1 MDEKTILT
9 RYQDDL
15 KNIDEAIKSI
25 DRDLRDFQIEKE
37 KISKYEYDYR
47 WKAEEEKAINYKNSL
62 LSKKVNLEHVLKAYH
77 MAKMYLNDIEK
88 LNALELRDPKEK
100 KELQNDI
107 EHLHELLNKNM
118 ELLPS
123 EMQIA
128 ISEKTS
134 ISELEESDTL
144 ESGIE
149 KKSTE
154 QVLKHIEDY
163 RKTIIDAN
171 REIKHLEEEIEKLQQ
186 IHGTIPE
193 KEYNQ
198 ELLSLKGHVRRERGK
213 LLRANQVVNCYEI
226 ILNNEERLAE
236 IDTINAR
243 DEQEKSEIESDR
255 KKLKAEIFENK
266 KFLPKEIFNSI
277 EISSEQKFS
286 SQVLP
291 KLDEIILAP
300 PQEEKNSIT
309 DKEKTEEDPLDSEE
323 IADSHFL
330 EKTEEKLAQRQDNG
344 RTLPPE
350 VVKLKNLSL
359 EELQD
364 QYIDLSNKI
373 ATYANQENREENQ
386 ELQQLI
392 EKRNNV
398 VNVINFKGGAIPLMD
413 KKLVSEEEKLETP
426 NFAFQSKKFDNI
438 INNINHIM
446 DSSQSSKEVPS
457 HGTIDDIANRI
468 TAGKYSKQKEATPT
482 QSQSPSHS
490 ENNPTNDQE
499 GAIIVPPVE
508 PEPQVETSPVE
519 PEPQVETPPV
529 IDATPTSTIVPSETP
544 HHEQANRRPSKKVKN
559 VRKAKKNIAKKIILR
574 IGIVAVTLVLIATGA
589 IKRNGSKNAKRS
601 EPITNEEA
609 IKIFTN
615 YDTEKQTE
623 ITSPS
628 ETEYVDLTVD
638 DQKTDSSDLIN
649 QNVKTTFQTEPQ
661 SIEITD
667 DELPE
672 QKITGSNV
680 SEENMQNDNIQTV
693 PSNDVADNFD
703 ATFTVGDSINTTSE
717 YTQPESLSVSGNDVR
732 IGSEVSVAGNIYDDE
747 FDALYGEN
755 GKTQYFGTMP
765 KRVIVGVG
773 IVNDQG
779 MNVVYAEDNN
789 ANQEIQNL
797 INEGGEVVSILT
809 ANKEKYLQNYNG
821 TQTLTKEERKAAS
834 EGWYNINEIVSE
846 NTLGRSM

>member
-1 MDEKTILT
+1 MEEKTILT

-15 KNIDEAIKSI
+15 KNIEEAIKSI

-77 MAKMYLNDIEK
+77 MTKMYLNDIEK

-100 KELQNDI
+100 KEHQKDI
-107 EHLHELLNKNM
+107 ERLHELLNKNM

-144 ESGIE
+144 ESAIE
-149 KKSTE
+149 KKSNE

-163 RKTIIDAN
+163 RKTIIDTN

-186 IHGTIPE
+186 IHGIIPE

-236 IDTINAR
+236 IDTIDAR
-243 DEQEKSEIESDR
+243 DEQEKNEIESDR

-266 KFLPKEIFNSI
+266 KFLPKDIFNSI
-277 EISSEQKFS
+277 EVSSEQKFS

-291 KLDEIILAP
+291 KLDEIILSP
-300 PQEEKNSIT
+300 SQEEKNSIT
-309 DKEKTEEDPLDSEE
+309 DTEKMEEEPLDSEE

-330 EKTEEKLAQRQDNG
+330 EKTEEKLAQRQDSG

-392 EKRNNV
+392 EKRNNI
-398 VNVINFKGGAIPLMD
+398 VNVINFKGGAIPLTD
-413 KKLVSEEEKLETP
+413 KKSVSEEEKLENP
-426 NFAFQSKKFDNI
+426 NFVFQSKKFDNI

-457 HGTIDDIANRI
+457 SGSIDDIANRI
-468 TAGKYSKQKEATPT
+468 TSGKYSKQTEPTPT
-482 QSQSPSHS
+482 PSPTPSNS
-490 ENNPTNDQE
+490 EINPTNDQNE
-499 GAIIVPPVE
+499 SIIVPPVE
-508 PEPQVETSPVE
+508 PR
-519 PEPQVETPPV
+519 PQVETPSV
-529 IDATPTSTIVPSETP
+529 IDVTPTSTIVPSETP
-544 HHEQANRRPSKKVKN
+544 HREQTNRRPSKKVKN
-559 VRKAKKNIAKKIILR
+559 VRKAKKNIAKKIIMK

-589 IKRNGSKNAKRS
+589 IKRNDSKNAKRS
-601 EPITNEEA
+601 EQITNEEA
-609 IKIFTN
+609 IQIFTN

-638 DQKTDSSDLIN
+638 DQKTDSPDLIN

-680 SEENMQNDNIQTV
+680 SEESMQNDNIQTV

-717 YTQPESLSVSGNDVR
+717 YTKPESLSVTGNDVR